1 MAMMSTGRRARTRV
15 RAATGRT
22 VAVAAILVA
31 GCATAP
37 PRPDPVAAPA
47 VLGGDELGA
56 MRCLVVAPFEDA
68 SDDPRLGEVATA
80 ALAASLDPEQTRV
93 FPVDDLRRLFRGT
106 SLELPPGGGSP
117 SLALLIGEKVKADG
131 VLYGA
136 VEGRSKGTAGL
147 VVTVRLQAVAGR
159 ELLFADAAPV
169 RPAEGEQLE
178 VALRRALLVAA
189 RPMLMNVGAPGEK
202 RCFDPELVRR
212 ARVIRSAPVVA
223 APGVAPELAGPPDA
237 AVSPPTAAASPPTAP
252 GPGAGALAALPAPA
266 AGPAAGPAS
275 LPAGLPA
282 AGRDPRAARQ
292 AQIVRKLEQGTR
304 FVLEDVEFAGRT
316 PVFSQEHGLG
326 DLAHALAALPT
337 TSVRL
342 EVFVDA
348 TEDPNQDVR
357 ASMAQ
362 AMAAVRR
369 LVALGVARERVAQE
383 ARGGES
389 PIQPNFTS
397 RGRMANRRIEVV
409 AVKSR

>member
-106 SLELPPGGGSP
+106 SLELPPGGVSP

-136 VEGRSKGTAGL
+136 VEGRAKGAGGL

-169 RPAEGEQLE
+169 KAAEGEQLE
-178 VALRRALLVAA
+178 VALRRTLLLAA
-189 RPMLMNVGAPGEK
+189 RPMLLKAGAPGEK

-212 ARVIRSAPVVA
+212 ARVIRSAPVA
-223 APGVAPELAGPPDA
+223 SALGVVPELAGPPDA
-237 AVSPPTAAASPPTAP
+237 AASPPIAP

-266 AGPAAGPAS
+266 PGPAD
-275 LPAGLPA
+275 LPA
-282 AGRDPRAARQ
+282 AGKDPRAAKQ
-292 AQIVRKLEQGTR
+292 AELVRKLEQGTR